1 MDNNIHKIPHYVGY
15 CLKFTNK
22 RIKKLLKNQGN
33 SELDGDKKKLK
44 IALLRLLFK
53 NIISKLLKRL
63 AIENQEYLSQLL
75 NYGKDSEVRKNIE
88 NYLPIIGELLD
99 RIASN
104 SPINS
109 DFLNNQNGEMD
120 NKNLEDGIVML
131 NNVIKSCYL
140 KLYEIFTVKNF

>member
-1 MDNNIHKIPHYVGY
+1 M
-15 CLKFTNK
+15 
-22 RIKKLLKNQGN
+22 KKVLKNQG
-33 SELDGDKKKLK
+33 STTLDVDKKKLK

-63 AIENQEYLSQLL
+63 AVENQEYLSQLL

-104 SPINS
+104 SPIS
-109 DFLNNQNGEMD
+109 TDFLNNPNGERD
-120 NKNLEDGIVML
+120 NKNLEDGILML
-131 NNVIKSCYL
+131 NNVIKSCYY
-140 KLYEIFTVKNF
+140 KLYEIFTVKNYF